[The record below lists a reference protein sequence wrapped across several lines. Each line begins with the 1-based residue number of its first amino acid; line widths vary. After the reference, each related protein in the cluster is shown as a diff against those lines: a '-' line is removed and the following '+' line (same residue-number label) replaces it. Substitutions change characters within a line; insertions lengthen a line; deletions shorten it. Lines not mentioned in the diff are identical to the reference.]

1 MAKKPKP
8 RPEQRT
14 WDNLLDDDV
23 TGADEAEDAMPI
35 EFGRKRRPAEKPKRG
50 KAKPDGESK

>member
-8 RPEQRT
+8 KPERRT
-14 WDNLLDDDV
+14 WDGLSDDDV

-35 EFGRKRRPAEKPKRG
+35 EFGRKRKPRLSDEKKLPDKPA
-50 KAKPDGESK
+50 A

>member
-8 RPEQRT
+8 APQQRT
-14 WDNLLDDDV
+14 WDGLLEDDV

-35 EFGRKRRPAEKPKRG
+35 EFGRKPSRPRD
-50 KAKPDGESK
+50 AKKNSDTDSKQ

>member
-8 RPEQRT
+8 KPERRT
-14 WDNLLDDDV
+14 WDGLSDDDV

-35 EFGRKRRPAEKPKRG
+35 EFGRKQQPRLSDAKKLPDKPA
-50 KAKPDGESK
+50 A